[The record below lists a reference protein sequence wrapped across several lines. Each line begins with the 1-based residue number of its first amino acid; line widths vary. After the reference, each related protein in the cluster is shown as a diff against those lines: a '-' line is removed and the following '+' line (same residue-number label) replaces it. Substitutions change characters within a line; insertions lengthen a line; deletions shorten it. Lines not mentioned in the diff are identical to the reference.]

1 MQIGEVGLLTN
12 DVVRLANFY
21 KELLGVENGSD
32 DPVHQFI
39 LEEGTAFT
47 IYNDGSAKNNQ
58 NQNICLAFI
67 VEDVEKEYLRVKAMG
82 ARIVQEPK
90 LQPWGAVN
98 MCLLD
103 PDGNQVYLRS
113 FPKE

>member
-1 MQIGEVGLLTN
+1 MRIGLVELLTN

-32 DPVHQFI
+32 DPGYQVI
-39 LEEGTAFT
+39 LEEGTTLAVW
-47 IYNDGSAKNNQ
+47 NDGSVKNNQ
-58 NQNICLAFI
+58 NQNICLAFT